1 MLFLGQYPYQSKLTE
16 IFNETLMV
24 CTYTSLI
31 ILQVIQMF
39 EAIIVKDIDATMETV
54 PVIVTEL
61 VCVIKLLN
69 HIINKGKF
77 DKLYDI
83 MKKEWDMLSL
93 DEQQI
98 LEEITKRGSKLT
110 NIYRSTLF
118 YFSIIFVL
126 FPLIPPILDVV
137 SPLNETRS
145 RIEVIKLQYLFDM
158 EKNFYSLY
166 VYTGWCSFMTMMVII
181 TIDALYVV
189 IIHHTCGL
197 FAVCGYQIK
206 KTTEHNVIGINGNS
220 MEEIKKCLMMHARAL
235 NSFDT
240 INEITST
247 CYLFQVG
254 LNMIG
259 ISVTSVLAFI
269 NLDRPEEFARIAC
282 FLIAQQLHLLV
293 ISVPGQ
299 IITDQSSKLTIDIY
313 NSMWYQTPV
322 WIQKILHI
330 VQIRSGKPCK
340 LVAGGLYEMNIENFG
355 STESLSKQLC
365 PVNCTIFET
374 KKEESVVRVLDGVV
388 DVTCVK
394 MDEQALITYF
404 HLSWTTITL
413 GISVLSSELI
423 YVLLIHH
430 TSGLFAVA
438 GCYNVLQKSSVLSYL
453 FQVGLNIVGLSV
465 SAVQTVG
472 NIDDPTV
479 ALRNATVWGAK
490 QIHLFIISIPG
501 QVLIDHCVELYSS
514 KWYNN
519 GMEAKKI
526 LQVMQQRASKPC
538 ILYRVC
544 KINMKLTN
552 KTQNNEIFQIQHY
565 QPLQKFLQFL
575 GQDPS
580 QRDGTRGS
588 IVFVMVL
595 SVLGILIPTF
605 IEIYVQLCEKN
616 MDAVIE
622 CLPNGIAAATS
633 VVKLLNVYLNR
644 ENFQKM
650 YDLVT
655 REWEQLRMND
665 ELHVLEDI
673 TMQGGKLAQF
683 YRNTLLSFM
692 VVFLLVPLVFPF
704 LDVVL
709 PLNETRPRQQGFRVN
724 YLYFDEADYFFSVYF
739 QLAWGAVVVVMII
752 ITVDSLYMIII
763 HHASGMFAVC
773 GYQVKTATEYKDS
786 IYGNDISEN
795 HTHEQFKRCVTTHD
809 KAIDYL
815 IQVGLN
821 MMGISVTAVQ
831 AILTLDRP
839 AEALRCAVFLVAEQF
854 HLFII
859 SLPGQTLVD
868 HCTKLSKD
876 IYSSTWYKV
885 PAKFQR
891 VIYTMQIRALK
902 PCVLTAGGL
911 YEMNMENFANVP
923 FQTNKRQ
930 NYEIFDIPDYQPL
943 EKLLLFLGQHPYQT
957 ETTKSVIVLLM
968 TFTLLSM
975 AIPSLIEMYVQLR
988 KKNMDDMMESFAN
1001 TIAAATSLVKLL
1013 NVYLNREN
1021 FRKMYNLV
1029 TIEWEQLR
1037 MNDEVHVL
1045 QEVTLKG
1052 SKLAQLY
1059 RNALLFA
1066 MCVFLLVPLFG
1077 PALDIVLPSNE
1088 TRPRQQLFRVN
1099 YIIFDQADYFFYV
1112 YIQLFWCTI
1121 VLVMA
1126 IITVDSLYMIIIYHA
1141 SGMFAICGFYDIL
1154 NESSRNSYLLQV
1166 GLSMMSISVTAIMLA
1181 LDRPSEAIRYSVVL
1195 GGAQFHLFIISLPGQ
1210 TLVDHC
1216 TMLTNDIYSSTWY
1229 KVSAKFQRVIYM
1241 MQIRALK
1248 PCILTAG
1255 GLYEMNMENFANFL
1269 KIYVAQREKDFDGVM
1284 QVLPNI
1290 IAQTGA
1296 LVKVM
1301 NIRINKANFRKLFDL
1316 MVRRWKLLEAKDEIE
1331 ILKKYTSKGMRLR
1344 ELYKDEYE
1352 HFYSVNFHLYTSVI
1366 SCGMMIIAVDML
1378 YITIIFH
1385 LCGLFAVCG
1394 YCQILERSSQHM
1406 YLIQVGLS
1414 VFIISVTAAACIMNI
1429 DRPDELIRLAMFVVA
1444 QKFHLLILSLPGQML
1459 LDHSLGLADIIY
1471 ASKWYELPVKGQKL
1485 IYTMQMRSI
1494 RPCILTAGGVHEMN
1508 IESFGIAIKACMS
1521 YFMMFLSLKE

>member
-1 MLFLGQYPYQSKLTE
+1 
-16 IFNETLMV
+16 
-24 CTYTSLI
+24 
-31 ILQVIQMF
+31 MF

-501 QVLIDHCVELYSS
+501 QVLIDHCVELSNDMNDSFVETFVTTYV
-514 KWYNN
+514 
-519 GMEAKKI
+519 I
-526 LQVMQQRASKPC
+526 LFKTSLFQEPGNMASK
-538 ILYRVC
+538 R
-544 KINMKLTN
+544 KRNR
-552 KTQNNEIFQIQHY
+552 
-565 QPLQKFLQFL
+565 
-575 GQDPS
+575 QDPS

-809 KAIDYL
+809 KAIEFYDILNESSRNSYL

-831 AILTLDRP
+831 TVLTLDRP

-911 YEMNMENFANVP
+911 YEMNMENFAN
-923 FQTNKRQ
+923 
-930 NYEIFDIPDYQPL
+930 
-943 EKLLLFLGQHPYQT
+943 
-957 ETTKSVIVLLM
+957 
-968 TFTLLSM
+968 TFKT
-975 AIPSLIEMYVQLR
+975 
-988 KKNMDDMMESFAN
+988 
-1001 TIAAATSLVKLL
+1001 
-1013 NVYLNREN
+1013 
-1021 FRKMYNLV
+1021 
-1029 TIEWEQLR
+1029 
-1037 MNDEVHVL
+1037 
-1045 QEVTLKG
+1045 
-1052 SKLAQLY
+1052 
-1059 RNALLFA
+1059 
-1066 MCVFLLVPLFG
+1066 
-1077 PALDIVLPSNE
+1077 
-1088 TRPRQQLFRVN
+1088 
-1099 YIIFDQADYFFYV
+1099 
-1112 YIQLFWCTI
+1112 
-1121 VLVMA
+1121 
-1126 IITVDSLYMIIIYHA
+1126 
-1141 SGMFAICGFYDIL
+1141 
-1154 NESSRNSYLLQV
+1154 
-1166 GLSMMSISVTAIMLA
+1166 
-1181 LDRPSEAIRYSVVL
+1181 
-1195 GGAQFHLFIISLPGQ
+1195 
-1210 TLVDHC
+1210 
-1216 TMLTNDIYSSTWY
+1216 
-1229 KVSAKFQRVIYM
+1229 
-1241 MQIRALK
+1241 
-1248 PCILTAG
+1248 
-1255 GLYEMNMENFANFL
+1255 
-1269 KIYVAQREKDFDGVM
+1269 
-1284 QVLPNI
+1284 
-1290 IAQTGA
+1290 
-1296 LVKVM
+1296 
-1301 NIRINKANFRKLFDL
+1301 
-1316 MVRRWKLLEAKDEIE
+1316 
-1331 ILKKYTSKGMRLR
+1331 
-1344 ELYKDEYE
+1344 
-1352 HFYSVNFHLYTSVI
+1352 
-1366 SCGMMIIAVDML
+1366 
-1378 YITIIFH
+1378 
-1385 LCGLFAVCG
+1385 
-1394 YCQILERSSQHM
+1394 
-1406 YLIQVGLS
+1406 
-1414 VFIISVTAAACIMNI
+1414 
-1429 DRPDELIRLAMFVVA
+1429 
-1444 QKFHLLILSLPGQML
+1444 
-1459 LDHSLGLADIIY
+1459 
-1471 ASKWYELPVKGQKL
+1471 
-1485 IYTMQMRSI
+1485 
-1494 RPCILTAGGVHEMN
+1494 
-1508 IESFGIAIKACMS
+1508 CMS
-1521 YFMMFLSLKE
+1521 YFTMLMSLRE